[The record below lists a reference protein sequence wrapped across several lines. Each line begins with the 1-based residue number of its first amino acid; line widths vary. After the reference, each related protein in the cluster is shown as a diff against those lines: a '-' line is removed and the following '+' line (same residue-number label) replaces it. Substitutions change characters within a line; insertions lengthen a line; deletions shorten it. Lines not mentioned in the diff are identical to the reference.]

1 MPSCPE
7 ARGLAMARKRKP
19 DDPIALQVRMVEGLR
34 AKLVSAAEKNGRSL
48 NSEILWRLG
57 QTFDE
62 EWGRLTNQMEE
73 RQKRDQDLLERMRND
88 PELQKSLAEIIAKH
102 IRKDR

>member
-1 MPSCPE
+1 
-7 ARGLAMARKRKP
+7 MARKRKP

-34 AKLVSAAEKNGRSL
+34 AKLVNAAEKNGRSL

-62 EWGRLTNQMEE
+62 EWGRLTTRMED
-73 RQKRDQDLLERMRND
+73 RDRRDQELLERFRQD
-88 PELQKSLAEIIAKH
+88 PAMQKSLAEIIAKH
-102 IRKDR
+102 ITSRKDR

>member
-1 MPSCPE
+1 
-7 ARGLAMARKRKP
+7 MARKRKP

-34 AKLVSAAEKNGRSL
+34 AKLADAAEKNGRSL

-62 EWGRLTNQMEE
+62 EWGRLTAQMEDRE
-73 RQKRDQDLLERMRND
+73 KRDQDLLEQFRQD
-88 PELQKSLAEIIAKH
+88 PEKQKALAELIAPL
-102 IRKDR
+102 IAGRKDR

>member
-1 MPSCPE
+1 
-7 ARGLAMARKRKP
+7 MARKRKP

-34 AKLVSAAEKNGRSL
+34 AKLANAAETNGRSL

-62 EWGRLTNQMEE
+62 EWGRLTTQMEE
-73 RQKRDQDLLERMRND
+73 REKRNQDLLERMRND

-102 IRKDR
+102 FTSRKDR